1 MTMKKLFTTII
12 CAATVCGVTAAES
25 VLRNGDFEIVEKRAK
40 ATSKHLMGQIKQGW
54 NIGNNG
60 PVLELPKWWLVNN
73 GKGTLR
79 IITAGEKGEN
89 KENVKNGKN
98 SLYFESR
105 GGQFMCTA
113 PKFKPGKYTLKF
125 SAKGKGALSF
135 NCYCYG
141 INPKTGKV
149 ARFIT
154 SEKIHVLKD
163 DTANAWKDYT
173 QVVEIGK
180 KTEGA
185 KECTFAFYGTYGA
198 FYLDDIS
205 LTPVK

>member
-1 MTMKKLFTTII
+1 MKKVITTMF
-12 CAATVCGVTAAES
+12 CAAVLCGVSANES

-73 GKGTLR
+73 GKGTVK
-79 IITAGEKGEN
+79 IITVGEKGEN

-125 SAKGKGALSF
+125 SAKGKGALAF

-141 INPKTGKV
+141 IHPKTGKV